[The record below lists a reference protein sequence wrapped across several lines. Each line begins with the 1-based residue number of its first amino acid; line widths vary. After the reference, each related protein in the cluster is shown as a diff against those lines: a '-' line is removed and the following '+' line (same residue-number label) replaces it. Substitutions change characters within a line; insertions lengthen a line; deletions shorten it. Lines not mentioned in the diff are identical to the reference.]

1 MTEGA
6 ICVSDATE
14 GAIYVSDVKEGA
26 VCVSHATE
34 GAVYVGCTG
43 PSLTVGNS
51 YGHVVGG
58 ACP

>member
-1 MTEGA
+1 M
-6 ICVSDATE
+6 SDATE
-14 GAIYVSDVKEGA
+14 GAVYVSDVKEGA
-26 VCVSHATE
+26 VCVSDATE